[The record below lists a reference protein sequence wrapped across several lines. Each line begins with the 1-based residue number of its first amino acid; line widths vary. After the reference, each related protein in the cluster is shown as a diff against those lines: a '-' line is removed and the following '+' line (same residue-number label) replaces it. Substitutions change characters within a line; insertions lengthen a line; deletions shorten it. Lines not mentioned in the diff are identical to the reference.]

1 MTTNN
6 PYFGYV
12 PPSNTLDWAKMTGG
26 LVDTITG
33 ISAERQQQRALLDQI
48 NIENQKIVSTVDS
61 YADPTLNEFVLSA
74 SVEARSAMKTWYD
87 QLKKREI
94 TPAEYKNRNNNLMTG
109 WSEFGTAT
117 KTFNSKIQEA
127 LKRSELNEDGDS
139 SSSGYELWKIGKLAE
154 YGNLKNK
161 KVFIDSQTGNIM
173 SGVLNQQNGLVD
185 PSTLVTG
192 AALNN
197 PENLQA
203 NKVNVNKLV
212 SNSVKNWQPYI
223 LEDGAVTTEGKAT
236 NPYFAKAVSTL
247 TASIMSTPEAIASI
261 LDDNQLDYEIGYWTT
276 EDERITLINKMI
288 SEENGVRQQMEK
300 DPMTEEE
307 SKKYIEENS
316 WTMIQNSRDGNG
328 VWRPLISKDQTE
340 KAKEIVEN
348 NINAQV
354 GRKVSLDEP
363 KTITQKK
370 PTNPK
375 EDTDAQK
382 NASIKGVE
390 INNIMKSGLSVN
402 DIATAL
408 SSASGGKYMFTRD
421 ENGIW
426 SAYDEDPS
434 NRGAKPVYT
443 NMKGASD
450 MYKIFS
456 TKAQEKYYKQ
466 GATKIKFD

>member
-1 MTTNN
+1 MATNN

-61 YADPTLNEFVLSA
+61 YADPTLNEFALSA

-127 LKRSELNEDGDS
+127 LKRQLPGEDGEVVA
-139 SSSGYELWKIGKLAE
+139 SGYELYKIGQLAE

-161 KVFIDSQTGNIM
+161 KVFIDPQTGNIM
-173 SGVLNQQNGLVD
+173 SGILNQQTGLVD

-197 PENLQA
+197 PENIQA
-203 NKVNVNKLV
+203 NKLNVNKLV
-212 SNSVKNWQPYI
+212 SNSVRYWEPYV
-223 LEDGAVTTEGKAT
+223 LEEGATTTSGKAT

-261 LDDNQLDYEIGYWTT
+261 LDDNQFDYEIGYWTT
-276 EDERITLINKMI
+276 QDERASLINKMI
-288 SEENGVRQQMEK
+288 SEEDGVRQQMGK

-328 VWRPLISKDQTE
+328 VMRPLISKDQTE
-340 KAKEIVEN
+340 RAKEIVEN

-354 GRKVSLDEP
+354 GKKVSLDEP
-363 KTITQKK
+363 KTITPKK
-370 PTNPK
+370 PPNIK
-375 EDTDAQK
+375 GETDAQK
-382 NASIKGVE
+382 TANKKGVE
-390 INNIMKSGLSVN
+390 IKNIMNSGSNVN
-402 DIATAL
+402 DKAAAL
-408 SSASGGKYMFTRD
+408 STASGGKYIFTF
-421 ENGIW
+421 ENGTW
-426 SAYDEDPS
+426 SAYTEDPG

-443 NMKGASD
+443 NMKNASD
-450 MYKIFS
+450 MYLIFS
-456 TKAQEKYYKQ
+456 TKTQQDFYKA
-466 GATKIKFD
+466 GVNTKKFN

>member
-1 MTTNN
+1 MRRNN
-6 PYFGYV
+6 PYFEYV
-12 PPSNTLDWAKMTGG
+12 PPDNTLDWAKMTGG

-61 YADPTLNEFVLSA
+61 YADPTLNEFALSA

-109 WSEFGTAT
+109 WAEFGTAT

-139 SSSGYELWKIGKLAE
+139 LASGYEMYKIEQLAG
-154 YGNLKNK
+154 YSNLKNK
-161 KVFIDSQTGNIM
+161 KVFIDPQTGNIM
-173 SGVLNQQNGLVD
+173 SGILNQQTGLVD

-223 LEDGAVTTEGKAT
+223 LEEGSVTTEGKAT

-261 LDDNQLDYEIGYWTT
+261 LDDNQFDYEIGYWTT
-276 EDERITLINKMI
+276 QDERTTLINKMI
-288 SEENGVRQQMEK
+288 SEENGVRQQMDK

-316 WTMIQNSRDGNG
+316 WTMIQNARDGNG
-328 VWRPLISKDQTE
+328 VMRPLISKDQTE

-363 KTITQKK
+363 KAITQKK
-370 PTNPK
+370 PPSVK
-375 EDTDAQK
+375 GDTAAQK
-382 NASIKGVE
+382 TANKKGVE
-390 INNIMKSGLSVN
+390 IKNIMNSGLSVN
-402 DIATAL
+402 EIAAAL
-408 SSASGGKYMFTRD
+408 STASGGKFIFTK
-421 ENGIW
+421 ENGTW
-426 SAYDEDPS
+426 SAYTEDPS

-443 NMKGASD
+443 NMKNASD
-450 MYKIFS
+450 MYLIFS
-456 TKAQEKYYKQ
+456 TKTQQDFYKAGVNSKQ
-466 GATKIKFD
+466 LN